1 MHAVSLAGRTL
12 FISGATRGIGKAIAL
27 RAAKDGANIIIAA
40 KSAQPHPKLPGTI
53 YTAAEEVVAA
63 GGKCLPC
70 VVDVREEKQV
80 QDAVDAAVKTFGGI
94 DIVVNNA
101 SAIQL
106 TDTLATDMK
115 RYDLMQSIN
124 ARGTFLVSKL
134 CIPHLKKSP
143 NPHILNLSPPLNMS
157 KHWFRPHVAYTIAK
171 YGMSM
176 CALGMAEE
184 FAADGIAVNTLWPRT
199 VIFTAAIE
207 MLTGTDSARYARKP
221 DIVSDAAYFILTKP
235 SRSCTGNFFV
245 DEDVVKAEG
254 VTDLTHYAC
263 DPSNA
268 HDLMPD
274 PFLDEAPVDQGHS
287 KSAEVGTAQIEKVFS
302 SIQRHITPEVVK
314 NVQAVYQ
321 FQISGVEDSLWYL
334 DLKNGNGSVGKG
346 KPEGKPDCKIAMDF
360 KSLLDMLSGTWKPSA
375 AFMTGKVR
383 GNLQTAMNLEKFIS
397 TLKL

>member
-1 MHAVSLAGRTL
+1 MKLAGRTL
-12 FISGATRGIGKAIAL
+12 FITGATRGIGKAIAL

-40 KSAQPHPKLPGTI
+40 KSAKPHPKLPGTI
-53 YTAAEEVVAA
+53 YTAAEEVEAA

-70 VVDVREEKQV
+70 VVDVREEQTV
-80 QDAVDAAVKTFGGI
+80 RDAVEAGVKAFGGI
-94 DIVVNNA
+94 DVLINNA
-101 SAIQL
+101 SAISL

-115 RYDLMQSIN
+115 KYDLMQSIN

-134 CIPHLKKSP
+134 CVPYLKKSP

-184 FAADGIAVNTLWPRT
+184 FAPDGIAVNTLWPRT

-207 MLTGTDSARYARKP
+207 MLTGSDSARFARKP
-221 DIVSDAAYFILTKP
+221 DIVSDAAYFIITKP

-254 VTDLTHYAC
+254 ISDLTHYAC

-268 HDLMPD
+268 GGLMPD
-274 PFLDEAPVDQGHS
+274 PFLDEAPLDGNVRTVHGG
-287 KSAEVGTAQIEKVFS
+287 AAQISQIFD
-302 SIQRHITPEVVK
+302 SIQTQITPEAVK
-314 NVQAVYQ
+314 NTQAIYLFKVK
-321 FQISGVEDSLWYL
+321 GVEDGVWFV
-334 DLKNGNGSVGKG
+334 DLKNGQGSVGKG
-346 KPEGKPDCKIAMDF
+346 KPEGKPDVTISMDY
-360 KSLLDMLSGTWKPSA
+360 KSLLDLFSGTWKPSA

-383 GNLQTAMNLEKFIS
+383 GSLEAAMNLEKFVAN
-397 TLKL
+397 LKI